1 MTNGTYSKANTSLRF
16 WRAVLNACLLIAFA
30 FFVTWKLSP
39 SEHHSFRFF
48 KARHHSG
55 VSLLS
60 SSGGG
65 TFLHNARRSKE
76 NNRVFESLAESE
88 DDIQE
93 EGAHGQA
100 ASFVSLPD
108 SPVSDKIL
116 SALST
121 PFYQNRTRVPLFIL
135 YHSWKNFLG

>member
-1 MTNGTYSKANTSLRF
+1 M
-16 WRAVLNACLLIAFA
+16 
-30 FFVTWKLSP
+30 
-39 SEHHSFRFF
+39 
-48 KARHHSG
+48 
-55 VSLLS
+55 SLLS